1 MCSKQIA
8 ASKVVQMLKLTFCMY
23 RLPHL
28 TREEFQNH
36 WEYKHPLSAPSNS
49 AELLGIR
56 KYVQIFPISEEEN
69 KQVKEIRN
77 GVEEI
82 DGVAEI
88 WIDDIETFTTKW
100 KTGEGKE
107 AFESFLEDEKNFV
120 DWERSVCFL
129 AEEKVVLG
137 GK

>member
-1 MCSKQIA
+1 
-8 ASKVVQMLKLTFCMY
+8 MLKLTFCMH

-28 TREEFQNH
+28 TRDEFQNY
-36 WEYKHPLSAPSNS
+36 WINQHPLSAPRNA
-49 AELLGIR
+49 AEVLGIR
-56 KYVQIFPISEEEN
+56 KYVQVFSIPEEDN
-69 KQVKEIRN
+69 KQVKEIRD
-77 GVEEI
+77 GADEF

-88 WIDDIETFTTKW
+88 WIDDLETFTTKW
-100 KTGEGKE
+100 KTGEGKK

-137 GK
+137 GQ

>member
-1 MCSKQIA
+1 
-8 ASKVVQMLKLTFCMY
+8 MLKLTFCMH

-28 TREEFQNH
+28 TRDEFQNY
-36 WEYKHPLSAPSNS
+36 WMNQHPLSAPRNA

-56 KYVQIFPISEEEN
+56 KYVQVFPIPEEDN

-77 GVEEI
+77 GADGF

-88 WIDDIETFTTKW
+88 WIDDLETFTTKW
-100 KTGEGKE
+100 KTGEGKK

-137 GK
+137 GQ

>member
-1 MCSKQIA
+1 
-8 ASKVVQMLKLTFCMY
+8 MLKLTFCMH

-28 TREEFQNH
+28 TREQFQNY
-36 WEYKHPLSAPSNS
+36 WENKHPLSAPSN
-49 AELLGIR
+49 AVEVLGIR
-56 KYVQIFPISEEEN
+56 KYIQVFPLSEADN
-69 KQVKEIRN
+69 SSVKKVRN
-77 GVEEI
+77 GSNEF

-88 WIDDIETFTTKW
+88 WIDDLETFTTKW

>member
-1 MCSKQIA
+1 
-8 ASKVVQMLKLTFCMY
+8 MLKLTFCMH

-28 TREEFQNH
+28 TRDEFQNY
-36 WEYKHPLSAPSNS
+36 WMNQHPLSAPRNA

-56 KYVQIFPISEEEN
+56 KSVQVFPIPEEDN
-69 KQVKEIRN
+69 KQVKEIRD
-77 GVEEI
+77 GADEF

-88 WIDDIETFTTKW
+88 WIDDLETFTTKW
-100 KTGEGKE
+100 KTGEGKK

-137 GK
+137 GQ

>member
-1 MCSKQIA
+1 
-8 ASKVVQMLKLTFCMY
+8 MLKLTFCMH

-28 TREEFQNH
+28 TREQFQNY
-36 WEYKHPLSAPSNS
+36 WENKHPLSAPSN
-49 AELLGIR
+49 AVEVLGIR
-56 KYVQIFPISEEEN
+56 KYIQVFPLSEADN
-69 KQVKEIRN
+69 SSVKKVRN
-77 GVEEI
+77 GSNEF

-88 WIDDIETFTTKW
+88 WIDDLETFTTKW

-120 DWERSVCFL
+120 DWERSICFL

-137 GK
+137 GQ

>member
-1 MCSKQIA
+1 
-8 ASKVVQMLKLTFCMY
+8 MLKLTFCMH

-28 TREEFQNH
+28 TREQFQNY
-36 WEYKHPLSAPSNS
+36 WENKHPLSAPSN
-49 AELLGIR
+49 AVEVLGIR
-56 KYVQIFPISEEEN
+56 KYIQVFPLSEADN
-69 KQVKEIRN
+69 SSVKKVRN
-77 GVEEI
+77 GSNEF

-88 WIDDIETFTTKW
+88 WIDDLETFTTKW

-120 DWERSVCFL
+120 DWERSVCFF

-137 GK
+137 E

>member
-1 MCSKQIA
+1 
-8 ASKVVQMLKLTFCMY
+8 MLKLTFCMH

-28 TREEFQNH
+28 TREQFQNY
-36 WEYKHPLSAPSNS
+36 WENKHPLSAPSS
-49 AELLGIR
+49 AVEVLGIR
-56 KYVQIFPISEEEN
+56 KYIQVFPLSEADN
-69 KQVKEIRN
+69 SSVKKVRN
-77 GVEEI
+77 GSNEF

-88 WIDDIETFTTKW
+88 WIDDLETFTTKW

-120 DWERSVCFL
+120 DWERSICFL

-137 GK
+137 GQ

>member
-1 MCSKQIA
+1 
-8 ASKVVQMLKLTFCMY
+8 MLKLTFCMH

-28 TREEFQNH
+28 TREQFQNY
-36 WEYKHPLSAPSNS
+36 WENKHPLSAPSN
-49 AELLGIR
+49 AVEVLGIR
-56 KYVQIFPISEEEN
+56 KYIQVFPLSEADN
-69 KQVKEIRN
+69 SSVKKVRN
-77 GVEEI
+77 GSYEF

-88 WIDDIETFTTKW
+88 WIDDLETFTTKW

-120 DWERSVCFL
+120 DWERSICFL

-137 GK
+137 GQ

>member
-1 MCSKQIA
+1 
-8 ASKVVQMLKLTFCMY
+8 MLKLTFCMH

-28 TREEFQNH
+28 TREQFQNY
-36 WEYKHPLSAPSNS
+36 WENKHPLSAPSN
-49 AELLGIR
+49 AVEVLGIR
-56 KYVQIFPISEEEN
+56 KYIQVFPLSEPDN
-69 KQVKEIRN
+69 SSVKKVRN
-77 GVEEI
+77 GSNEF

-88 WIDDIETFTTKW
+88 WIDDLETFTTKW

-120 DWERSVCFL
+120 DWERSICFL

-137 GK
+137 GQ

>member
-1 MCSKQIA
+1 
-8 ASKVVQMLKLTFCMY
+8 MLKLTFCMH

-28 TREEFQNH
+28 TREQFQNY
-36 WEYKHPLSAPSNS
+36 WENKHPLSAPSN
-49 AELLGIR
+49 AVEVLGIR
-56 KYVQIFPISEEEN
+56 KYIQVFPLSEADN
-69 KQVKEIRN
+69 SSVKKVRN
-77 GVEEI
+77 GSNEF

-88 WIDDIETFTTKW
+88 WIDDLETFTTKW

-120 DWERSVCFL
+120 DWERSICFL

-137 GK
+137 G

>member
-1 MCSKQIA
+1 
-8 ASKVVQMLKLTFCMY
+8 MLKLTFCMY

-28 TREEFQNH
+28 TREQFQNY
-36 WEYKHPLSAPSNS
+36 WENKHPLSAPSN
-49 AELLGIR
+49 AVEVLGIR
-56 KYVQIFPISEEEN
+56 KYIQVFPLSEADN
-69 KQVKEIRN
+69 SSVKKVRN
-77 GVEEI
+77 GSNEF

-88 WIDDIETFTTKW
+88 WIDDLETFTTKW

-120 DWERSVCFL
+120 DWERSICFL

-137 GK
+137 G

>member
-1 MCSKQIA
+1 
-8 ASKVVQMLKLTFCMY
+8 MLKLTFCMY

-28 TREEFQNH
+28 TREQFQNY
-36 WEYKHPLSAPSNS
+36 WENKHPLSAPSN
-49 AELLGIR
+49 AVEVLGIR
-56 KYVQIFPISEEEN
+56 KYIQVFPLSEADN
-69 KQVKEIRN
+69 SSVKKVRN
-77 GVEEI
+77 GSNEF

-88 WIDDIETFTTKW
+88 WIDDLETFTTKW

-120 DWERSVCFL
+120 DWERSICFL

-137 GK
+137 GQ

>member
-1 MCSKQIA
+1 MNALMEMRKDA
-8 ASKVVQMLKLTFCMY
+8 DKKVGELNTKLQQVMGQRSQNQ
-23 RLPHL
+23 RLIQEL
-28 TREEFQNH
+28 TKR
-36 WEYKHPLSAPSNS
+36 APD
-49 AELLGIR
+49 IM
-56 KYVQIFPISEEEN
+56 EEN

-77 GVEEI
+77 GVEEF

>member
-1 MCSKQIA
+1 
-8 ASKVVQMLKLTFCMY
+8 MLKLTFCMH

-28 TREEFQNH
+28 TREQFQNY
-36 WEYKHPLSAPSNS
+36 WENKHPLSAPSN
-49 AELLGIR
+49 AVEVLGIR
-56 KYVQIFPISEEEN
+56 KYIQVFPLSEAN
-69 KQVKEIRN
+69 NSSVKKVRN
-77 GVEEI
+77 GSNEF

-88 WIDDIETFTTKW
+88 WIDDLETFTTKW

-120 DWERSVCFL
+120 DWERSICFL

-137 GK
+137 GQ

>member
-1 MCSKQIA
+1 
-8 ASKVVQMLKLTFCMY
+8 MLKLTFCMH

-28 TREEFQNH
+28 TREQFQNY
-36 WEYKHPLSAPSNS
+36 WENKHPLSAPSN
-49 AELLGIR
+49 AVEVLGIR
-56 KYVQIFPISEEEN
+56 KYIQVFPLSEADN
-69 KQVKEIRN
+69 SSVKKVRN
-77 GVEEI
+77 GSNEF

-88 WIDDIETFTTKW
+88 WIDDLETFTTKW

-120 DWERSVCFL
+120 DWEKSICFL

-137 GK
+137 GQ

>member
-1 MCSKQIA
+1 
-8 ASKVVQMLKLTFCMY
+8 MLKLTFCMH
-23 RLPHL
+23 RLSHL
-28 TREEFQNH
+28 SRDEFQNY
-36 WEYKHPLSAPSNS
+36 WMNQHPLSAPRNA

-56 KYVQIFPISEEEN
+56 KYVQVFPIPEEDN
-69 KQVKEIRN
+69 KQVKEIRD
-77 GVEEI
+77 GADEF

-88 WIDDIETFTTKW
+88 WIDDLETFTTKW
-100 KTGEGKE
+100 KTGEGKK

-137 GK
+137 GQ

>member
-1 MCSKQIA
+1 
-8 ASKVVQMLKLTFCMY
+8 MLKLTFCMY

-28 TREEFQNH
+28 TREEFQNY
-36 WEYKHPLSAPSNS
+36 WEHKHPLSAPSNS

-77 GVEEI
+77 GVEEF

>member
-1 MCSKQIA
+1 
-8 ASKVVQMLKLTFCMY
+8 MLKLTFCMH

-28 TREEFQNH
+28 TREQFQNY
-36 WEYKHPLSAPSNS
+36 WENKHPLSAPSN
-49 AELLGIR
+49 AVEVLGIR
-56 KYVQIFPISEEEN
+56 KYIQVFPLSEADN
-69 KQVKEIRN
+69 SSVKKVRN
-77 GVEEI
+77 GSNEF

-88 WIDDIETFTTKW
+88 WIDDLETFTTKW

-120 DWERSVCFL
+120 DWERSICFL

-137 GK
+137 GR

>member
-1 MCSKQIA
+1 
-8 ASKVVQMLKLTFCMY
+8 MLKLTFCMH

-28 TREEFQNH
+28 TREQFQNY
-36 WEYKHPLSAPSNS
+36 WENKHPLSAPSN
-49 AELLGIR
+49 AVEVLGIR
-56 KYVQIFPISEEEN
+56 KYIQVFTLSEADN
-69 KQVKEIRN
+69 SSVKKVRN
-77 GVEEI
+77 GSNEF

-88 WIDDIETFTTKW
+88 WIDDLETFTTKW

-120 DWERSVCFL
+120 DWERSICFL

-137 GK
+137 GQ

>member
-1 MCSKQIA
+1 MH
-8 ASKVVQMLKLTFCMY
+8 

-28 TREEFQNH
+28 TREQFQNY
-36 WEYKHPLSAPSNS
+36 WENKHPLSAPSN
-49 AELLGIR
+49 AVEVLGIR
-56 KYVQIFPISEEEN
+56 KYIQVFPLSEADN
-69 KQVKEIRN
+69 SSVKKVRN
-77 GVEEI
+77 GSNEF

-88 WIDDIETFTTKW
+88 WIDDLETFTTKW

-120 DWERSVCFL
+120 DWERSICFL

-137 GK
+137 GAIKA

>member
-1 MCSKQIA
+1 MH
-8 ASKVVQMLKLTFCMY
+8 

-28 TREEFQNH
+28 TRDEFQNY
-36 WEYKHPLSAPSNS
+36 WMNQHPLSAPRNA

-56 KYVQIFPISEEEN
+56 KYVQVFPIPEEDN
-69 KQVKEIRN
+69 KQVKEIRD
-77 GVEEI
+77 GADEF

-88 WIDDIETFTTKW
+88 WIDDLETFTTKW
-100 KTGEGKE
+100 KTGEGKK

-137 GK
+137 GQ